1 MTAAEYLE
9 QLMCRAKKDPKLRQ
23 RLLDTR
29 KEDNPLSAFCG
40 VCRELGYPLYEMEL
54 IGAGEEFY
62 AAIKRSANGGGE
74 NSPLLKG
81 EDDFYGQFFAE
92 LEAWDVGSRAK

>member
-40 VCRELGYPLYEMEL
+40 GVPGTG
-54 IGAGEEFY
+54 ISF
-62 AAIKRSANGGGE
+62 
-74 NSPLLKG
+74 
-81 EDDFYGQFFAE
+81 
-92 LEAWDVGSRAK
+92 V